1 MSPGGP
7 AIRVL
12 LADDHTLLRQGLA
25 GMLRADPGFEV
36 VGEAA
41 DGSEAVE
48 QALLTKPDVAVLDIS
63 MPRLGG
69 LEATRRIRKALPQT
83 RVLVLTMHED
93 EEYVLQLVRA
103 GASGYLVKDS
113 AAPEL
118 LNALRALKQG
128 RSWFGTQAARALAA
142 AWQGGRQ
149 TPEDPYGRLTD
160 REREVFH
167 LLIEGRTNAQ
177 VADVLCISPKT
188 VDNHRTRLMEKLDVH
203 STAEMMRF
211 AARRHL
217 LS

>member
-1 MSPGGP
+1 MSQGA

-12 LADDHTLLRQGLA
+12 LADDHTLVRQGLA
-25 GMLRADPGFEV
+25 GMLRGAEGFDV
-36 VGEAA
+36 VAEAA
-41 DGSEAVE
+41 DGSEAVDK
-48 QALLTKPDVAVLDIS
+48 ALATRPDVAVLDIS

-118 LNALRALKQG
+118 LNAIRALKQG
-128 RSWFGTQAARALAA
+128 RSWFGTQAARALAT
-142 AWQGGRQ
+142 AWQGGRE

-188 VDNHRTRLMEKLDVH
+188 VDNHRTRLMERLGVH
-203 STAEMMRF
+203 STAELVRF
-211 AARRHL
+211 AARRGL
-217 LS
+217 LA

>member
-1 MSPGGP
+1 MTPGGP

-113 AAPEL
+113 AAQEL
-118 LNALRALKQG
+118 MNALRALKQG
-128 RSWFGTQAARALAA
+128 RSYFGTQAARALAA
-142 AWQGGRQ
+142 AWQGGREA
-149 TPEDPYGRLTD
+149 PEDPYGRLTD

-167 LLIEGRTNAQ
+167 LIIEGRTNAQ

-188 VDNHRTRLMEKLDVH
+188 VDNHRTRLMEKLGVH

-211 AARRHL
+211 AARRNL